1 MGRSKLHLL
10 TFATWFS
17 MACAAGEPRAIDGSS
32 IDGVGDSTTEGEAV
46 AVSSPG
52 EPLPGLNATE
62 RNTFGLGLAT
72 FSTEFTPETGLGP
85 LFNAPSCAE
94 CHEDPTVGGFGDE
107 VEVHESAFLAGPS
120 CKTLEAAGGPV
131 VQQHTTPELLAA
143 MGIDKEPNIPGAT
156 ATSLRSTP
164 LIFGMGLIDAVPD
177 QLIKAL
183 ARIRY
188 RDGVHGRA
196 AVLPDG
202 RVGRFSRKATTAS
215 LEEFNAGAYFNE
227 MGITNRFNPFEG
239 TVAGTPLGAGVDLAP
254 EPEIDATSLAASNT
268 FVKLLGP
275 VAPSPLSGETRFG
288 RFLFYKVGCTECHI
302 PLLRTGNSPVQALR
316 FRWFRAYTDLLL
328 HDLGQENADIC
339 NGVATPSEF
348 RTQPLI
354 GMQFVGAFMHDGA
367 SETIQE
373 AIQRHGGEGSA
384 SRSRFLGLA
393 TQQQAALVAFVQG
406 L

>member
-1 MGRSKLHLL
+1 MARLKLPLL
-10 TFATWFS
+10 TFTAWLTL
-17 MACAAGEPRAIDGSS
+17 ACAAAEPKPVDGSS
-32 IDGVGDSTTEGEAV
+32 IDGVGDSTSEAEAV
-46 AVSSPG
+46 SVSSPG
-52 EPLPGLNATE
+52 EPLPGLNPSQQAA
-62 RNTFGLGLAT
+62 FGAGLAV

-85 LFNAPSCAE
+85 LFNAPSCGE
-94 CHEDPTVGGFGDE
+94 CHEEPTAGGFGDE
-107 VEVHESAFLAGPS
+107 VEVHQSTFQAGPS
-120 CKTLEAAGGPV
+120 CSTLDAMGGPV

-143 MGIDKEPNIPGAT
+143 MGIDKEPDIPGAT
-156 ATSLRSTP
+156 ASGLRKSP

-177 QLIKAL
+177 QLIRLL

-196 AVLPDG
+196 AVLPNG

-227 MGITNRFNPFEG
+227 MGVTNRFNPIEG
-239 TVAGTPLGAGVDLAP
+239 TIGGTPFGAGVDPAP
-254 EPEIDATSLAASNT
+254 EPEIDATSLAASNS
-268 FVKLLGP
+268 FVTLLGP
-275 VAPSPLSGETRFG
+275 VAPSPLSAETRFG
-288 RFLFYKVGCTECHI
+288 RFLFYKIGCAECHI
-302 PLLRTGNSPVQALR
+302 PLLRTGNSPVAALR

-354 GMQFVGAFMHDGA
+354 GMQFVDAFMHDGA
-367 SETIQE
+367 SVTIQQ

-384 SRSRFLGLA
+384 SRARFLGLVPE
-393 TQQQAALVAFVQG
+393 QQAALAAFVQG